1 MSQYCFRAFLVL
13 LLTAFLCGCNSFQP
27 TKNVWKTTK
36 GLWNTYVSPPAS
48 VDYEEKG
55 NLPPQALALSTSMIG
70 IDVELGKLER
80 VMQNADKPPTREW
93 LNGLFSSFPWLSGF
107 AGVKYDGTILGQEP
121 AGGLKEL
128 DFIPLLY
135 EDKKQNSRALRAD
148 VEPSP
153 LGPEIMLATPLYD
166 GVDFLGIVVAYFDMR
181 ALMQYSENPQDMVVL
196 CPSALLWPGKY
207 DFAATPLAGLDWSEI
222 VKHSSAGT
230 CTNATGSFFY
240 LVRYLGNLPL
250 VFAVPEKGAF
260 PEGNGDVQQ
269 GAQFFPQEREK
280 LPPPPMPE
288 RAKKEEGAVPAF
300 EPAAEAAGSA
310 ELEGAPSAPT
320 PADAVSGAEAAPRTG
335 KAPNDIEPGSRDS
348 VLLKGKARERRRVQ
362 ERQLEGENV
371 QVERVQRPRRAAAP
385 KPQPKAPA
393 LELIPDEEMPSL
405 PGGRPSPFGPREEQ
419 TAPARPSPFGPR
431 EAATPEAAAPAEAS
445 EAAEPAAEAAS
456 QGAPAPAATR
466 EPEAA
471 PPAPATEPKAEPAPE
486 AKPEAAAP
494 ADNTEPAREPA
505 LTPGGRPSP
514 FGPRN

>member
-1 MSQYCFRAFLVL
+1 MSHFCLRSFLVL
-13 LLTAFLCGCNSFQP
+13 LAAALLCGCNAYQP

-55 NLPPQALALSTSMIG
+55 DLPPQALALSTSMIG

-93 LNGLFSSFPWLSGF
+93 LNGLFASFPWLSGF

-121 AGGLKEL
+121 ANALKEL

-148 VEPSP
+148 VQPSP
-153 LGPEIMLATPLYD
+153 LGPEVMLATPLYD

-181 ALMQYSENPQDMVVL
+181 ALMRYSEHPQDMVVL
-196 CPSALLWPGKY
+196 SPAALLWPGKY
-207 DFAATPLAGLDWSEI
+207 EFAATPLAGLDWGEI

-250 VFAVPEKGAF
+250 IFAVPEKGTF

-288 RAKKEEGAVPAF
+288 RAKTTDGAVPTFGASG
-300 EPAAEAAGSA
+300 EEAPLAGAAGM
-310 ELEGAPSAPT
+310 EGASPAPS
-320 PADAVSGAEAAPRTG
+320 PADAVSGANGAERPAKSA
-335 KAPNDIEPGSRDS
+335 NEIDPGSRDS
-348 VLLKGKARERRRVQ
+348 VLLKGKAKERQRVQ

-371 QVERVQRPRRAAAP
+371 PVERVQRPRRPVAP
-385 KPQPKAPA
+385 KKQRQQAPA
-393 LELIPDEEMPSL
+393 LDLIPDADMPAL
-405 PGGRPSPFGPREEQ
+405 PGGRPSPFGPREDQ
-419 TAPARPSPFGPR
+419 AAPARPSPFGPKENTTSE
-431 EAATPEAAAPAEAS
+431 EAA
-445 EAAEPAAEAAS
+445 
-456 QGAPAPAATR
+456 QPAPADQDTPHAPVAE
-466 EPEAA
+466 EPR
-471 PPAPATEPKAEPAPE
+471 PQKMDPEPAPE
-486 AKPEAAAP
+486 AATPVEEA
-494 ADNTEPAREPA
+494 PAREPA
-505 LTPGGRPSP
+505 TLPGGRPSP

>member
-1 MSQYCFRAFLVL
+1 MLAAAL
-13 LLTAFLCGCNSFQP
+13 LCGCNAYQP

-93 LNGLFSSFPWLSGF
+93 LNGLFASFPWLNGF

-121 AGGLKEL
+121 ANSLKEL

-135 EDKKQNSRALRAD
+135 EDKKQSSRALRAD
-148 VEPSP
+148 VQPSP
-153 LGPEIMLATPLYD
+153 LGPEVMLATPLYD

-181 ALMQYSENPQDMVVL
+181 ALMRYSEHPQDMVVL
-196 CPSALLWPGKY
+196 SPSALLWPGKY
-207 DFAATPLAGLDWSEI
+207 DFAATPLAGLDWGEI

-280 LPPPPMPE
+280 LPPPPVPE
-288 RAKKEEGAVPAF
+288 GVKKSGTVPAF
-300 EPAAEAAGSA
+300 GASGEEAPLAGGA
-310 ELEGAPSAPT
+310 GMEGASPAPS
-320 PADAVSGAEAAPRTG
+320 PADAVSGANGAERPARSA
-335 KAPNDIEPGSRDS
+335 NEIDPGSRDS
-348 VLLKGKARERRRVQ
+348 VLLKGKAKERQRVQ

-371 QVERVQRPRRAAAP
+371 QVERVQRPRRPAAP
-385 KPQPKAPA
+385 KRQRPQAPA
-393 LELIPDEEMPSL
+393 LDLIPDADMPSL
-405 PGGRPSPFGPREEQ
+405 PGGRPSPFGPREDQ
-419 TAPARPSPFGPR
+419 AAPARPSPFGPKESAAPEAAQPAAR
-431 EAATPEAAAPAEAS
+431 EAPQTPAAEEPRPQQTAPAPAPEAATPDD
-445 EAAEPAAEAAS
+445 
-456 QGAPAPAATR
+456 GA
-466 EPEAA
+466 
-471 PPAPATEPKAEPAPE
+471 
-486 AKPEAAAP
+486 
-494 ADNTEPAREPA
+494 PAREPA
-505 LTPGGRPSP
+505 TLPGGRPSP